1 MSPLLNKAIRL
12 LHILEDSVIVI
23 LAMAMII
30 LSCSSIVLRNLD
42 MGGFTWAENAVHI
55 IVLWLAMF
63 GALRASREQSHI
75 AIDLVTHYTS
85 QKWQKVIHFVVSISG
100 AAICGIASYYS
111 FIFVQSEKADGLIAF
126 LNVPA
131 WICEAIIPFGLAVIT
146 LRFVF
151 HCLKLPTPHEYTV

>member
-1 MSPLLNKAIRL
+1 MPSLLNKAIRL
-12 LHILEDSVIVI
+12 LHLAEDSAIVI
-23 LAMAMII
+23 LVVAMIV
-30 LSCSSIVLRNLD
+30 LSCSSIVLRALD
-42 MGGFTWAENAVHI
+42 MGGFTWAETAVHI

-85 QKWQKVIHFVVSISG
+85 AKIQRVIHFIVSISG
-100 AAICGIASYYS
+100 ATICGIASYYS
-111 FIFVQSEKADGLIAF
+111 YIFVQSEKADGMMAF

-131 WICEAIIPFGLAVIT
+131 WACEAIIPFGLAIIT
-146 LRFVF
+146 LRFLF